1 MVFGIDIFWDWNVFK
16 KVLNILENGISV
28 GEVF

>member
-1 MVFGIDIFWDWNVFK
+1 MVFGIDILRDRNAPK
-16 KVLNILENGISV
+16 KVLNILENGTSV